1 MYSWKTANWLTFWSN
16 STKDLTISAVKFYD
30 SVKATHCQKRRARRT
45 SRSLGASTIQIQYD
59 SSSLRRDSCVAPVNS
74 TVPIFFLPTTA
85 LFLPFFSFFNRQPGN
100 SGRSIAAQFQL
111 NYAVSSIGSH
121 GRYGEKFHVG
131 IGRMDECGTGL
142 TTYSPIPMLRHLT
155 SDRSGRE
162 CAELPSA
169 SAPSLTIIP
178 LRFYVSSTFLP
189 FLHG

>member
-1 MYSWKTANWLTFWSN
+1 MPVG
-16 STKDLTISAVKFYD
+16 SA
-30 SVKATHCQKRRARRT
+30 A
-45 SRSLGASTIQIQYD
+45 
-59 SSSLRRDSCVAPVNS
+59 
-74 TVPIFFLPTTA
+74 PIFFLPTTA
-85 LFLPFFSFFNRQPGN
+85 LFFLSFPFFNRQPGN
-100 SGRSIAAQFQL
+100 SGRSIEPQFQL

-131 IGRMDECGTGL
+131 IERMDECGAGL

-189 FLHG
+189 FLRG